1 MITEK
6 EISEQLKRTIKAPI
20 RIGSLTDLAIN
31 KADFIASFK
40 PFFDT
45 DLMDDVYLVKNN
57 QIAFLKSIFIED
69 IASLEK
75 IHQAY
80 FEGNLS
86 KSVLN
91 PWIDKLSEN
100 QKKEFLILSKITRQ
114 RNISSFTVEKSVE
127 KSSQKSSEKQTDN
140 LLVKRIEAKS
150 FKQDV
155 SDFRVWKRVF
165 KQASKASVENELFKS
180 LLKQVFLLISE
191 IHPTTQ
197 KIKVTSHFMRTISD
211 VQIKGENSPE
221 GVHEDGAKYIVSA
234 LVINRTNILGGETQ
248 IFEAISEKKDLIFNT
263 VLEEGEFA
271 FQADTGEEKEFGTD
285 LWHYVTP
292 IQPINLAEKG
302 VRDII
307 GFDIEIVS

>member
-6 EISEQLKRTIKAPI
+6 DISARLKRTIKAPI

-57 QIAFLKSIFIED
+57 QMAFLKSIFIED
-69 IASLEK
+69 RISLEK
-75 IHQAY
+75 IHQDY
-80 FEGNLS
+80 FEGKLP

-91 PWIDKLSEN
+91 PWIDTLLEN

-127 KSSQKSSEKQTDN
+127 KSAEKQIDN
-140 LLVKRIEAKS
+140 LLIKRIEAKS

-248 IFEAISEKKDLIFNT
+248 IFEAISEKKQLIFNT
-263 VLEEGEFA
+263 ILEAGEFA

>member
-40 PFFDT
+40 LFFDT

-57 QIAFLKSIFIED
+57 QIAFLKSVFIED
-69 IASLEK
+69 IVSLEK
-75 IHQAY
+75 IHQDY

-86 KSVLN
+86 KNVLN

-114 RNISSFTVEKSVE
+114 RNISSFTVEKS
-127 KSSQKSSEKQTDN
+127 SEKQRDN
-140 LLVKRIEAKS
+140 LGVKRIEAKS

-221 GVHEDGAKYIVSA
+221 GVHEDGAKYILSA

-248 IFEAISEKKDLIFNT
+248 IFEAISEKKELVFNT
-263 VLEEGEFA
+263 ILEAGEFA

>member
-40 PFFDT
+40 PFFDA
-45 DLMDDVYLVKNN
+45 DLMDDEYLVKNN

-69 IASLEK
+69 RISLEK
-75 IHQAY
+75 IHQDY
-80 FEGNLS
+80 FEGKLS
-86 KSVLN
+86 KTVLN
-91 PWIDKLSEN
+91 PWVSKLSKN

-114 RNISSFTVEKSVE
+114 RNISSFTVEKFVE
-127 KSSQKSSEKQTDN
+127 KSSEKQRNN
-140 LLVKRIEAKS
+140 LLVKRIEATS

-155 SDFRVWKRVF
+155 SDFRVWKRIF

-180 LLKQVFLLISE
+180 LLKQVFLFISE

-211 VQIKGENSPE
+211 IQIKGENSPE

-248 IFEAISEKKDLIFNT
+248 IFEAISEKKELIFNT
-263 VLEEGEFA
+263 ILEAGEFA

-307 GFDIEIVS
+307 GFDIEIIS

>member
-40 PFFDT
+40 PFFDA
-45 DLMDDVYLVKNN
+45 DLMDDEYLVKNN

-69 IASLEK
+69 RISLEK
-75 IHQAY
+75 IHQDY
-80 FEGNLS
+80 FEGKLS
-86 KSVLN
+86 KTVLN

-114 RNISSFTVEKSVE
+114 RNISSFTVEKLS
-127 KSSQKSSEKQTDN
+127 KKQRDN

-165 KQASKASVENELFKS
+165 KQASKASVENELFKT

-191 IHPTTQ
+191 IHPTVQ
-197 KIKVTSHFMRTISD
+197 KTKITSHFMRTISD
-211 VQIKGENSPE
+211 IQIKGENSPE

-248 IFEAISEKKDLIFNT
+248 IFEAISEKKELIFNT
-263 VLEEGEFA
+263 ILEEGEFA

>member
-57 QIAFLKSIFIED
+57 QMAFLKSIFIKE

-75 IHQAY
+75 IHQDY
-80 FEGNLS
+80 FEGKLPE
-86 KSVLN
+86 SVLN

-127 KSSQKSSEKQTDN
+127 KQSDN
-140 LLVKRIEAKS
+140 LEVKRIEAKS

-197 KIKVTSHFMRTISD
+197 KVKVTSHFMRTISD

-248 IFEAISEKKDLIFNT
+248 IFEAISEKKQLIFNT
-263 VLEEGEFA
+263 ILEAGEFA